1 MTSEQKVLDASI
13 GGNTRRGIMIITKLT
28 PEQVDK
34 AITRLYIQE
43 RIGYSSGRWYAR
55 SKRK

>member
-1 MTSEQKVLDASI
+1 
-13 GGNTRRGIMIITKLT
+13 MIITKLN
-28 PEQVDK
+28 PEEVDK